1 MLRQNLLDQL
11 KHFIDTVTSAH
22 TSPQQLTSPSLIK
35 LALSFLEEMPA
46 TRDIVL
52 EYFALL
58 AEISVQLY
66 VPPEMLDA
74 KTKLLVSQVRQAGK
88 QQLRAAEEE
97 SFNMAKAALMNLVWK
112 GPAAWCPLIANW
124 SLELVARLS
133 DKYTQRRMTITA
145 SCSYWLECSAMHGL
159 MGMINSCFRKLT
171 LPEEETCVEIML
183 NAFHRSPMTFDW
195 VMARLG
201 GCFPYKIIMQ
211 ILQTCLKRFMDDY
224 RCHLDS
230 EAGILDYMTACHEPH
245 LRSAFREMLRE
256 GFAPKKQADVCVVP
270 FLLITTNY
278 SDAILQS
285 LVNVLV
291 EIYNEEMCEV
301 IVQKSPHWM
310 KNKMF
315 ADMQPTL
322 NNAVLRLS
330 EHGAT
335 LLITAARMADRFV
348 WCRDFLDCSLQELE
362 MYMLNQ
368 RNFPLLGDLA
378 QEKTKYML
386 WKSCLSTNLM
396 EQQTA
401 VRLLLVVSSHH
412 PHIYYQTISELL
424 RKPYGQNPNGIGALI
439 RLLGG
444 QSGVATFPGFTPGFK
459 MVLEDVTLHVQVN
472 NRLPVPPGTPTE
484 AFNTFTNLNIL
495 SKMHKSKNVSPYLQ
509 VPQLN
514 EALIECLPK
523 IIQIFDCTVSKLVLR
538 MDRDAAERSAA
549 KFRAQQANNNNYTET
564 YNGTGYGK
572 RPKIENGMDPLAEE
586 LAEHEDSSRMRLAH
600 LIVDLMNNIEAGSR
614 TNLLR
619 TPVSL
624 KLAVLSVKYFFVGLT
639 ETTVIRRAAAAHRAF
654 ALLQRQ
660 CSARKIARTVCLRE
674 LVEGA
679 LFYHGHLLGQLEE
692 YDMDELEI
700 PEHELLIL
708 QNLHT
713 SSGTNSNRSV
723 LHSGVIGRGLR
734 PVLPTQNRSCDAEK
748 QFLYLKA
755 LNACCADVEKPNNVE
770 GYSLVSLLLVELV
783 STDVMYNGLPFPDE
797 EFTKVTMER
806 DMQIRRAFIT
816 SPVLW
821 AVLGLIAGHR
831 PALCYSSVLLRALCA
846 TCLHHW
852 RGKNV
857 NKYQP
862 TAANDELMLCT
873 KKMLQLLAMSQL
885 VPPPLTNL
893 HLIIEHFE
901 SVEVSYPPPITI
913 ECLLEVNPYLAPQI
927 ALLLR
932 ECIWNYLK
940 DHVPSP
946 ALFHVDTNGLHWR
959 NTSSPQA
966 KVPAQ
971 YVDTL
976 RHLMQRKLATLGPH
990 YHQMFIMDELAGNDS
1005 EEEHP
1010 GRLEIVELE

>member
-11 KHFIDTVTSAH
+11 KHFIDTVSKGLS
-22 TSPQQLTSPSLIK
+22 SPQLLTSPNLIK
-35 LALSFLEEMPA
+35 LALSFLEDLPA
-46 TRDIVL
+46 TRDIVF

-66 VPPEMLDA
+66 VSPDMVDP
-74 KTKLLVSQVRQAGK
+74 KTGMPISQVKQGGNRQ
-88 QQLRAAEEE
+88 QQLRAAEYE
-97 SFNMAKAALMNLVWK
+97 SFNIVKTALQSLVWK
-112 GPAAWCPLIANW
+112 GPPAWPPLVANW
-124 SLELVARLS
+124 SLELVAKLS

-145 SCSYWLECSAMHGL
+145 SCNYWLECSAMHGL
-159 MGMINSCFRKLT
+159 MTLINSCFRKLT
-171 LPEEETCVEIML
+171 QLEEEACVEIML
-183 NAFHRSPMTFDW
+183 NAFHRFPMTFDW
-195 VMARLG
+195 IVARLG

-211 ILQTCLKRFMDDY
+211 ILQCGIKRFVDDY

-230 EAGILDYMTACHEPH
+230 EAGILDYMTSCHEQH
-245 LRSAFREMLRE
+245 LRAAFREMLRE
-256 GFAPKKQADVCVVP
+256 GFAPKKPLDVAVVP

-291 EIYNEEMCEV
+291 EIYSEEMCDV
-301 IVQKSPHWM
+301 IVQKSPLWLS
-310 KNKMF
+310 NKMF

-335 LLITAARMADRFV
+335 LLITAAKMAERFV
-348 WCRDFLDCSLQELE
+348 WCQDFLDNSLQELE
-362 MYMLNQ
+362 QWVLNQ
-368 RNFPLLGDLA
+368 RNFPLLADLA
-378 QEKTKYML
+378 FEETKYML
-386 WKSCLSTNLM
+386 WKSCLSPNII

-401 VRLLLVVSSHH
+401 VRLLLVVSSQH
-412 PHIYYQTISELL
+412 PHIYYQTISQLL
-424 RKPYGQNPNGIGALI
+424 RKSYGQNPNGIGALI

-444 QSGVATFPGFTPGFK
+444 QSGMVNFPGYSQGFK
-459 MVLEDVTLHVQVN
+459 MVLEDITLHVQVN

-484 AFNTFTNLNIL
+484 AFNTFSNLNIL
-495 SKMHKSKNVSPYLQ
+495 AKMHKSKNVAPYIKA
-509 VPQLN
+509 PQLN
-514 EALIECLPK
+514 QALNECLPK
-523 IIQIFDCTVSKLVLR
+523 IIQIFDCTVNKLVLR
-538 MDRDAAERSAA
+538 MDKDAAERSAS
-549 KFRAQQANNNNYTET
+549 KFKEQQANNNNNHML
-564 YNGTGYGK
+564 NGKEYGK
-572 RPKIENGMDPLAEE
+572 RPKLEPEDVEE
-586 LAEHEDSSRMRLAH
+586 EQDDDASRMRLAH
-600 LIVDLMNNIEAGSR
+600 LIVDLLNNIEAGSR
-614 TNLLR
+614 TNVLR
-619 TPVSL
+619 TPLVL
-624 KLAVLSVKYFFVGLT
+624 KLAMLSVKYFFVGLT
-639 ETTVIRRAAAAHRAF
+639 EKTVIRRAAASHRSF
-654 ALLQRQ
+654 SLLQRQ

-692 YDMDELEI
+692 YELDELQI
-700 PEHELLIL
+700 PEQELLIL

-713 SSGTNSNRSV
+713 SSGANSNRSV
-723 LHSGVIGRGLR
+723 LHSGIIGRGLR
-734 PVLPTQNRSCDAEK
+734 PVLPNNNRSCDAEK
-748 QFLYLKA
+748 QALYLKA
-755 LNACCADVEKPNNVE
+755 LNACCADLEKPNNVE

-857 NKYQP
+857 NKFQP
-862 TAANDELMLCT
+862 TSANDELMLCT
-873 KKMLQLLAMSQL
+873 KKLLQLLAMSQL
-885 VPPPLTNL
+885 IPPPLTSL
-893 HLIIEHFE
+893 HIIIDHFE
-901 SVEVSYPPPITI
+901 SAE
-913 ECLLEVNPYLAPQI
+913 I

-946 ALFHVDTNGLHWR
+946 ALFHVDNNGLHWR
-959 NTSSPQA
+959 NTSTQLA
-966 KVPAQ
+966 RVPPQ

-976 RHLMQRKLATLGPH
+976 RHLMQRKLSTLGRH
-990 YHQMFIMDELAGNDS
+990 YHQMFIMGELAENRS
-1005 EEEHP
+1005 EP
-1010 GRLEIVELE
+1010 DPTARLQIVELE

>member
-11 KHFIDTVTSAH
+11 KHFIETVSNGH
-22 TSPQQLTSPSLIK
+22 SCPQLLTSPNLIK
-35 LALSFLEEMPA
+35 LALGFLEELPA
-46 TRDIVL
+46 TRDIVF

-66 VPPEMLDA
+66 VSPEMADA
-74 KTKLLVSQVRQAGK
+74 KTGMPVSQVKQAGNRQ
-88 QQLRAAEEE
+88 QQLRAPEYE
-97 SFNMAKAALMNLVWK
+97 SFNIVKTALQSLVWK
-112 GPAAWCPLIANW
+112 GPPAWSPLIANW
-124 SLELVARLS
+124 SLELVAKLS

-145 SCSYWLECSAMHGL
+145 SCNYWLECSAMHGL
-159 MGMINSCFRKLT
+159 MTLINSCFRKLT
-171 LPEEETCVEIML
+171 QPEEEACVEIML
-183 NAFHRSPMTFDW
+183 NAFHRFPMTFDW
-195 VMARLG
+195 IVARLG

-211 ILQTCLKRFMDDY
+211 ILQCGIKRFVDDY

-230 EAGILDYMTACHEPH
+230 EAGILDYMTSCHEQQ
-245 LRSAFREMLRE
+245 LRAAFREMLRE
-256 GFAPKKQADVCVVP
+256 GFAPKKPLDVAVVP

-278 SDAILQS
+278 SDTILQS

-291 EIYNEEMCEV
+291 EIYTEDMCEV
-301 IVQKSPHWM
+301 IVQKSPLWLS
-310 KNKMF
+310 NKMF
-315 ADMQPTL
+315 AGMQPTL
-322 NNAVLRLS
+322 NNAVLRLN

-335 LLITAARMADRFV
+335 LLLTAARMAEKYV
-348 WCRDFLDCSLQELE
+348 WCQDFLDNSMQELE
-362 MYMLNQ
+362 QWVLNQ
-368 RNFPLLGDLA
+368 RNFPLLADLA
-378 QEKTKYML
+378 YEETKYML
-386 WKSCLSTNLM
+386 WKSCLSTNLF

-401 VRLLLVVSSHH
+401 VRLLLVVSSQH
-412 PHIYYQTISELL
+412 PHIYYQTISQLL
-424 RKPYGQNPNGIGALI
+424 KKSYAQNPNGIGALI

-444 QSGVATFPGFTPGFK
+444 QSGMVNFPGFTPGFK
-459 MVLEDVTLHVQVN
+459 MVLEDITLHVQVN
-472 NRLPVPPGTPTE
+472 NRLPEPPGTPSE
-484 AFNTFTNLNIL
+484 AFNTFSNLNIL
-495 SKMHKSKNVSPYLQ
+495 ARMHKSKNVAPYIKAQ
-509 VPQLN
+509 HLN
-514 EALIECLPK
+514 QALNECLPK
-523 IIQIFDCTVSKLVLR
+523 IIQIFDCTVNKLVLR
-538 MDRDAAERSAA
+538 MDRDAAERSAQ
-549 KFRAQQANNNNYTET
+549 KFRAQQSNNNNNDNNDMC
-564 YNGTGYGK
+564 NGKEYGK
-572 RPKIENGMDPLAEE
+572 RPKLEPEE
-586 LAEHEDSSRMRLAH
+586 EKVEDEDVMRMRLAH
-600 LIVDLMNNIEAGSR
+600 LIVDLLNNIDAGSR
-614 TNLLR
+614 SNVLR
-619 TPVSL
+619 TPQVL

-639 ETTVIRRAAAAHRAF
+639 EQTLIRRAAASHRSF
-654 ALLQRQ
+654 TLLQRQ

-692 YDMDELEI
+692 YELDELQI

-713 SSGTNSNRSV
+713 SSGANSNRSV
-723 LHSGVIGRGLR
+723 LHSGIIGRGLR
-734 PVLPTQNRSCDAEK
+734 PVLPTNDRSCDAEK
-748 QFLYLKA
+748 QALYLKA
-755 LNACCADVEKPNNVE
+755 LNACCADLEKPNNVE

-797 EFTKVTMER
+797 EFTRVTMER

-857 NKYQP
+857 NRFQP

-885 VPPPLTNL
+885 IPPPLTNL

-901 SVEVSYPPPITI
+901 SAE
-913 ECLLEVNPYLAPQI
+913 I

-946 ALFHVDTNGLHWR
+946 ALFHVDNNGLHWR
-959 NTSSPQA
+959 NTNTQVA
-966 KVPAQ
+966 KVPPQ

-990 YHQMFIMDELAGNDS
+990 YHQMFIMGELMEANS
-1005 EEEHP
+1005 ESDP
-1010 GRLEIVELE
+1010 TARLQIVELD

>member
-1 MLRQNLLDQL
+1 MLRKALLDQL
-11 KHFIDTVTSAH
+11 KYFIETVTNGHSN
-22 TSPQQLTSPSLIK
+22 PQLLTNPTLIK
-35 LALSFLEEMPA
+35 LALSFLDELPA
-46 TRDIVL
+46 TRDCVF

-66 VPPEMLDA
+66 VSPEMIDQ
-74 KTKLLVSQVRQAGK
+74 KTGMPVSQVKQGGNRK
-88 QQLRAAEEE
+88 QQMRAQEYE
-97 SFNMAKAALMNLVWK
+97 SFNMVKTALQNLVWK
-112 GPAAWCPLIANW
+112 GLPAWSPLIANW
-124 SLELVARLS
+124 SLELVAKLS

-145 SCSYWLECSAMHGL
+145 SCNYWLECSAMHGL
-159 MGMINSCFRKLT
+159 MTLINSCFRKLT
-171 LPEEETCVEIML
+171 SAEEETCVEIML
-183 NAFHRSPMTFDW
+183 NAFHRFPMTFDW
-195 VMARLG
+195 IVARLG

-211 ILQTCLKRFMDDY
+211 ILQCGIKRFVEDY

-230 EAGILDYMTACHEPH
+230 EAGILDYMTSCHEQQ
-245 LRSAFREMLRE
+245 LRAAFREMLKE
-256 GFAPKKQADVCVVP
+256 GFAPMKPLDIAVVP

-291 EIYNEEMCEV
+291 EIYSEDMCEV
-301 IVQKSPHWM
+301 IIEKAPLWLS
-310 KNKMF
+310 NKMF

-322 NNAVLRLS
+322 NNAVLRMN

-335 LLITAARMADRFV
+335 LLITAAKMAEKFV
-348 WCRDFLDCSLQELE
+348 WCQDFLDNSMQELE
-362 MYMLNQ
+362 QWVLKQ
-368 RNFPLLGDLA
+368 RNFPLLADLA
-378 QEKTKYML
+378 YEETKYML
-386 WKSCLSTNLM
+386 WKSCLSKNLL

-401 VRLLLVVSSHH
+401 VRLLLVVSSQH
-412 PHIYYQTISELL
+412 PHIYYQTISQLL
-424 RKPYGQNPNGIGALI
+424 RKSYTQNPNGIGALI

-444 QSGVATFPGFTPGFK
+444 QSGVVNFPGFTPGFE
-459 MVLEDVTLHVQVN
+459 MVLEDITLHVQVN

-484 AFNTFTNLNIL
+484 AYNTFSNLNML
-495 SKMHKSKNVSPYLQ
+495 AKMHKSKNVAPYIRST
-509 VPQLN
+509 QLTQ
-514 EALIECLPK
+514 ALNECLPK
-523 IIQIFDCTVSKLVLR
+523 IVQIFDCTVNKLVLK
-538 MDRDAAERSAA
+538 MDRDAAESSAA
-549 KFRAQQANNNNYTET
+549 KFRAQHSSNNKREGLTDIC
-564 YNGTGYGK
+564 NGNGYGK
-572 RPKIENGMDPLAEE
+572 RPKTEPGENGTTSSPVDD
-586 LAEHEDSSRMRLAH
+586 EDACRMRLAH
-600 LIVDLMNNIEAGSR
+600 LIVDLLNNIEGGSCH
-614 TNLLR
+614 TVLR
-619 TPVSL
+619 TPVVL

-639 ETTVIRRAAAAHRAF
+639 EKTVIRRAAAAHRSY

-692 YDMDELEI
+692 YKLDELEI
-700 PEHELLIL
+700 PEHEMLIL

-713 SSGTNSNRSV
+713 SSGANSNRSV
-723 LHSGVIGRGLR
+723 LHSGIIGRGLR
-734 PVLPTQNRSCDAEK
+734 PVLPTNDRTCDAET
-748 QFLYLKA
+748 QALYLKA
-755 LNACCADVEKPNNVE
+755 LNACCADLEKPNNVE

-857 NKYQP
+857 SKFQA

-873 KKMLQLLAMSQL
+873 KKLLQLLAMSQL
-885 VPPPLTNL
+885 IPPPLTNL

-901 SVEVSYPPPITI
+901 SAE
-913 ECLLEVNPYLAPQI
+913 I

-946 ALFHVDTNGLHWR
+946 ALFHVDNNGLHWR
-959 NTSSPQA
+959 NTSLA
-966 KVPAQ
+966 KVPPQ

-976 RHLMQRKLATLGPH
+976 RHLMQRKLSKLGPH
-990 YHQMFIMDELAGNDS
+990 YHQMFIMAELMDS
-1005 EEEHP
+1005 KP
-1010 GRLEIVELE
+1010 GPTGMAETTAAAATMLPASRLQIVELE